1 MVDLA
6 SPSPDAGDPSAAV
19 APGGRRR
26 LGFAAAGV
34 LLGAADTYVVVIA
47 LPAIMASVGI
57 DLGHLQEATP
67 IISGFL
73 LGYIAALPLLGRLSD
88 LFGRA
93 PVLASCLVLFAG
105 GSLIT
110 ASANDLAGVVLGRTV
125 QGAGGGGLVP
135 VTLAL
140 VADLWPPQRR
150 GVPLGVVGAV
160 QEVGSVVG
168 PLYGAALTTVS
179 TWRAI
184 FYVNMPL
191 AAMVAVGVRAGRRRQ
206 RPADHRAGSDS
217 WASRAGRDGT
227 GRDVAGIALL
237 GVCAALAT
245 LAVSTPPAL
254 ADSVVIGTAF
264 APLVGGA
271 AVTSPVAAG
280 AILAGMLFVAR
291 ELTLS
296 DAVDPVLPLRAIPA
310 AVARVDWLGALLIAA
325 LLGAVV
331 LAFASADPS
340 EGVLGPGGPWLL
352 GAAALLSVAFVVREL
367 RTDEPLVDL
376 RALRSRAAAGSML
389 SSLAVGAA
397 LMAALVD
404 VPVFARATVD
414 GDSQLAAAL
423 VLGRLLVAVPVG
435 AVLGGLLL
443 SRLGPR
449 AVAGAG
455 LLLSAGGLALM
466 SGWTATTLAD
476 GWAGTSWLHPSDP
489 ILVVCGLG
497 FGLSIVPITGAIL
510 GAVPERL
517 HGVAA
522 SLTVTA
528 RLVGMLAG
536 LSVLTALGLRRF
548 YSVQAMLPHAAALC
562 PDTPLHCPA
571 YDSLVTAAVVD
582 ELHVVFIG
590 AATCAAAGALL
601 AIALLARPGAAQAR
615 GRAVPVL

>member
-1 MVDLA
+1 MDA
-6 SPSPDAGDPSAAV
+6 PD
-19 APGGRRR
+19 GGRRR

-34 LLGAADTYVVVIA
+34 LLGAADTYVVVVA

-93 PVLASCLVLFAG
+93 PVLAACLVLFAA

-110 ASANDLAGVVLGRTV
+110 ASANDLAGLVLGRTV

-140 VADLWPPQRR
+140 VADLWPPRRR

-191 AAMVAVGVRAGRRRQ
+191 AAMVAVGVRARGRPQAR
-206 RPADHRAGSDS
+206 
-217 WASRAGRDGT
+217 
-227 GRDVAGIALL
+227 RDVAGIVL
-237 GVCAALAT
+237 LAT
-245 LAVSTPPAL
+245 CAGLAILAVASPPAL
-254 ADSVVIGTAF
+254 ADSVVLGSGF
-264 APLVGGA
+264 APLVGHA
-271 AVTSPVAAG
+271 AVTSPVSIAAVAFG
-280 AILAGMLFVAR
+280 LLFVAR
-291 ELTLS
+291 ELTAGDGVRPL
-296 DAVDPVLPLRAIPA
+296 LRLRAVPA
-310 AVARVDWLGALLIAA
+310 AAARVDWLGALLIAGA
-325 LLGAVV
+325 LGAVV

-340 EGVLGPGGPWLL
+340 AGVLGPGGPWLL
-352 GAAALLSVAFVVREL
+352 GGAALLAVAFVAREL
-367 RTDEPLVDL
+367 RAGEPLVDL

-389 SSLAVGAA
+389 SSVAVGAA

-435 AVLGGLLL
+435 AVVGGLLVD
-443 SRLGPR
+443 RLGPR
-449 AVAGAG
+449 AVAGGG
-455 LLLSAGGLALM
+455 LVLSAAGFALM
-466 SGWTATTLAD
+466 TGWTATTLAD
-476 GWAGTSWLHPSDP
+476 GWGGTGWLHPSDP
-489 ILVVCGLG
+489 VLVLCGLG
-497 FGLSIVPITGAIL
+497 LGLSIVPITAAVL

-522 SLTVTA
+522 SLTVAA

-536 LSVLTALGLRRF
+536 LSVLTAIGLRRF
-548 YSVQAMLPHAAALC
+548 YSVQAMLPHPSSLC
-562 PDTPLHCPA
+562 PGTPLHCPA
-571 YDSLVTAAVVD
+571 YDALETGAVVD
-582 ELHVVFIG
+582 ELHVIFIG
-590 AATCAAAGALL
+590 AATCAAVGALL
-601 AIALLARPGAAQAR
+601 AMALLTRPGR
-615 GRAVPVL
+615 GDADGVPVPLL